1 MQPARRS
8 ILVWDPIVR
17 ITHWSVAALVL
28 WDLYEDSG
36 GPLHRNLG
44 YAAACLVLV
53 RMVWGVA
60 GPGAGNFRA
69 WVPTPRGIL
78 AYARAAAAGRPPR
91 YLSHS
96 PPGAMMML
104 TLWIFILALAF
115 TGWLSRLDRFWG
127 EDGPKDFHAILAYVL
142 MALVGVHIVA
152 AVFMSWLHKENLV
165 LAMVTGRKP
174 AEEEDGPLTDAGSA
188 NASELPAIP
197 ASSAA
202 KAGAEAPPLRPH

>member
-1 MQPARRS
+1 MQPSRPS

-17 ITHWSVAALVL
+17 MTHWSVAALVL

-44 YAAACLVLV
+44 YAAACLVLIRV
-53 RMVWGVA
+53 AWGVA
-60 GPGAGNFRA
+60 GSGAGNFRA
-69 WVPTPRGIL
+69 WMPTHHGVL
-78 AYARAAAAGRPPR
+78 AYLKSAAAGRPPR

-96 PPGAMMML
+96 PLGAMMML

-142 MALVGVHIVA
+142 MALVGIHIA
-152 AVFMSWLHKENLV
+152 AACFMSWLHKENLM

-174 AEEEDGPLTDAGSA
+174 AQEGDGPPTDAESA
-188 NASELPAIP
+188 TAAELPAMP
-197 ASSAA
+197 AASAA
-202 KAGAEAPPLRPH
+202 KSGAKAPPLRPH